1 MLLLALLAFTAPVL
15 CASGSFDYIIIGGG
29 TAGLTVAA
37 RLSED
42 ANTSVLVLEAGED
55 RSEDINVLAPG
66 LLTSLYAN
74 SQYDWDYHTVPQT
87 NANDHILAHPRG
99 KQLGGSSAINFLWWT
114 HASQQDI
121 DNWGLL
127 GNRNWSWDALDP
139 FFKKSEKYIQP
150 SAETIAALD
159 TSYIDTDLHG
169 STGPVSTTFAD
180 IQLPF
185 DEAWPRT
192 YEKLGLS
199 VTSDPRDG
207 LALGGY
213 TNLLNFDLGTRSRA
227 YAATTY
233 LKDANPRSNFQ
244 VVTGAHVQ
252 RILLDTSC
260 DTPKAIGVEYL
271 VNGTMI
277 VVDARN
283 EVILSA
289 GAFGSPQLLE
299 LSGIGNP
306 KVLRKNSITPVVSN
320 ANVGENLQDHAY
332 VPLGFE
338 ARPGIFTL
346 DDFANETIFNEAYE
360 QYIGNRS
367 GLLATISAMSALL
380 SLEQIGAQHYP
391 GLNASIEQHCFP
403 KLDGRIDRRKS
414 DTKAKSLQ
422 QSILCSDLKH
432 EAVVQ
437 EFATP
442 GGMSPQLSNDSA
454 KVFLSSV
461 PGNFLTITAV
471 LQHPFSRGS
480 VHISSRNASQY
491 PMIDPRYLSHPL
503 DIKILAAAALHS
515 QKVVQTKPLSD
526 LLNDDGKAFQ
536 PGYYNL
542 TTDNAEAWVRDNL
555 QSEFHPCGTCAMLP
569 GKDGGVVD
577 DRFRVYGV
585 DGLRVVD
592 ASVFP
597 LIPRA
602 NLQSLVYAVAERAA
616 VFIKEDSSQDKR

>member
-1 MLLLALLAFTAPVL
+1 MLLLSVLALAV
-15 CASGSFDYIIIGGG
+15 CAICTPDTVDYIVVGGG

-42 ANTSVLVLEAGED
+42 ANISVVVLEAGED

-66 LLTSLYAN
+66 LLTSLYGN
-74 SQYDWDYHTVPQT
+74 SDYDWNYHTVPQT
-87 NANDHILAHPRG
+87 YANEHVVAHPRG

-121 DNWGLL
+121 NNWGLL
-127 GNRNWSWDALDP
+127 GNKGWSWDLLEP
-139 FFKKSEKYIQP
+139 FFRKSEEYVQP
-150 SAETIAALD
+150 SEQTAEALD
-159 TSYIDTDLHG
+159 TSYIKPDLHG
-169 STGPVSTTFAD
+169 DKGPVLTTFAD
-180 IQLPF
+180 IQLSF
-185 DEAWPRT
+185 DKAWPRT
-192 YEKLGLS
+192 YETLNLS
-199 VTSDPRDG
+199 IRSDPRDG

-213 TNLLNFDLGTRSRA
+213 TNLLNFELETRSRS

-233 LKDANPRSNFQ
+233 LKDASPRLNFR
-244 VVTGAHVQ
+244 VMTGAHAQ
-252 RILLDTSC
+252 RIIFDTSC
-260 DTPKAIGVEYL
+260 DTPKATGVEYI
-271 VNGTMI
+271 VNGTRHTI
-277 VVDARN
+277 SAGK

-299 LSGIGNP
+299 LSGVGDP
-306 KVLRKNSITPVVSN
+306 KLLRKININQIVCN

-338 ARPGIFTL
+338 VRPGLFTL
-346 DDFANETIFNEAYE
+346 DDLANETIFNEAYDE
-360 QYIGNRS
+360 YVANRS
-367 GLLATISAMSALL
+367 GSLATISGMSALL
-380 SLEQIGAQHYP
+380 SLDQIRGHDYP
-391 GLNASIEQHCFP
+391 GLTSAIEEYCPSALPRHHIKQDSLHDLKPLQH
-403 KLDGRIDRRKS
+403 
-414 DTKAKSLQ
+414 SL
-422 QSILCSDLKH
+422 LCSDIQH

-454 KVFLSSV
+454 SVFFAST

-480 VHISSRNASQY
+480 VHITSSNASQY
-491 PMIDPRYLSHPL
+491 PSIDPRYLSYPL
-503 DIKILAAAALHS
+503 DIKILAAAALHL
-515 QKVVQTKPLSD
+515 QEVVQTKPLSD
-526 LLNDDGKAFQ
+526 LLVDNGTVSQ
-536 PGYYNL
+536 PGYYQLNE
-542 TTDNAEAWVRDNL
+542 DNAEDWVRDNL

-569 GKDGGVVD
+569 LKDGGVVD
-577 DRFRVYGV
+577 ERFRVYGI

-592 ASVFP
+592 ASIFP

-616 VFIKEDSSQDKR
+616 EFIKESSHHNML